1 VTLVGGQVLPIERI
15 RQSSHF
21 CWRSKMA
28 IRQEQFF
35 RTPLLALMFV
45 AGLVMTAAQAQAANT
60 NVVLY
65 ASKAPVRAGSWVIV
79 SDSTAAGAAAMTTPV
94 STAKV
99 ATPLASP
106 ANYFQMTFPANS
118 GQAYHLWIRGKAAN
132 NSYSHDSAYVQFSDS
147 VTSTGAATDRIGTA
161 SAAAVV
167 LQGCTGNPEQG
178 WGWEDNGWCGAG
190 TNVRFQTTGTHTI
203 RLQLRESG
211 FEIDQIV
218 LSPQTYL
225 SAAPGSRTS
234 NSTILSANLPTLSG
248 STPTVSMALSPS
260 AGSVPLNV
268 DFTANVS
275 GATASK
281 YSWNFGDGTT
291 STAALP
297 SHTYNKAGN
306 FTAKVT
312 VTDSSGGTASA
323 STVVAVAGTT
333 SETKLR
339 VVQANIAYGGHGTDN
354 IINLNRTTD
363 WLVKLNPDVASL
375 VETIG
380 GYNDPSLI
388 TALMKQKTGLTWY
401 SYYVPKFVGCPEG
414 VMVLSKWPIVSSA
427 PLYMSYQMPVAEAT
441 INVNGKLVSF
451 FSTHFQWPQSASG
464 QRQVEANQ
472 LVAFASKFAEPRIIA
487 GDFNAQVYTTEIGI
501 ILQQYYGAWDEAV
514 SKGVA
519 TAYPDNPAS
528 STTRSRRSRI
538 DHIFFAKA
546 ATGIS
551 VAGAQIPDQRAPG
564 TAGLVTVKIGTTD
577 DKGVR
582 PSDHNFVETTLNLN

>member
-1 VTLVGGQVLPIERI
+1 
-15 RQSSHF
+15 
-21 CWRSKMA
+21 MA
-28 IRQEQFF
+28 ICRKQFF
-35 RTPLLALMFV
+35 PTPSFALLFV
-45 AGLVMTAAQAQAANT
+45 AGLVLTAAQSQAASS

-79 SDSTAAGAAAMTTPV
+79 SDSTAAGGAAMTTRV
-94 STAKV
+94 TTTKV
-99 ATPLASP
+99 GTPLAAP
-106 ANYFQMTFPANS
+106 ANYFQMTFPAIA

-132 NSYSHDSAYVQFSDS
+132 NSYSHDSVYVQFSDS
-147 VTSTGAATDRIGTA
+147 VTSTGAATDRIGTS

-167 LQGCTGNPEQG
+167 LQGCSGNAVQG
-178 WGWEDNGWCGAG
+178 WGWEDNGWCGTG
-190 TNVRFQTTGTHTI
+190 TNVHFQTTGTHTV

-234 NSTILSANLPTLSG
+234 NSTILAANLPSLSG
-248 STPTVSMALSPS
+248 STPSVSLALSPRT
-260 AGSVPLNV
+260 GSVPLNV

-297 SHTYNKAGN
+297 SHTYTKAGN

-312 VTDSSGGTASA
+312 VTDTAGGTASA
-323 STVVAVAGTT
+323 STVVAVAGTS

-339 VVQANIAYGGHGTDN
+339 VVQANISYGGHGTDN
-354 IINLNRTTD
+354 VINLNRIAD

-375 VETIG
+375 VEAIG

-401 SYYVPKFVGCPEG
+401 SYYVPKFAGCPEG

-441 INVNGKLVSF
+441 INVNGKLISF
-451 FSTHFQWPQSASG
+451 FSTHFQWPESASG
-464 QRQVEANQ
+464 ERQVEANQ

-487 GDFNAQVYTTEIGI
+487 GDLNAQVYTPEVGI
-501 ILQQYYGAWDEAV
+501 ILQQYDGAWDQAV

-519 TAYPDNPAS
+519 TSYPDNPAS

-551 VAGAQIPDQRAPG
+551 VAGAEIPDQRAPG
-564 TAGLVTVKIGTTD
+564 TAGSVTVKIGTTD

-582 PSDHNFVETTLNLN
+582 PSDHNFVEATLNLN

>member
-1 VTLVGGQVLPIERI
+1 
-15 RQSSHF
+15 
-21 CWRSKMA
+21 MA
-28 IRQEQFF
+28 IRQKQFF
-35 RTPLLALMFV
+35 PTVLLALTFV
-45 AGLVMTAAQAQAANT
+45 ACVAMPAVQAQAAGT

-79 SDSTAAGAAAMTTPV
+79 SDSTAAGGSGITTPV
-94 STAKV
+94 SATKV
-99 ATPLASP
+99 ANPLASP
-106 ANYFQMTFPANS
+106 ANYFQMTFPASS

-132 NSYSHDSAYVQFSDS
+132 NSYNHDSAYIQFSDS

-190 TNVRFQTTGTHTI
+190 TNVHFQSTGTHTI
-203 RLQLRESG
+203 RVQLRESG
-211 FEIDQIV
+211 FTIDQIV
-218 LSPQTYL
+218 LSPQSYL
-225 SAAPGSRTS
+225 TAAPGSRTG
-234 NSTILSANLPTLSG
+234 NSTVLAANLPSLG
-248 STPTVSMALSPS
+248 SSTNPVVSMALSPS
-260 AGSVPLNV
+260 SGPVPLNV

-281 YSWNFGDGTT
+281 YSWSFGDGTT

-312 VTDSSGGTASA
+312 VTDSAGATAS
-323 STVVAVAGTT
+323 SSKVVAVSGTS

-354 IINLNRTTD
+354 IINLNRIAD

-375 VETIG
+375 VEAIG
-380 GYNDPSLI
+380 AYSDPSLI
-388 TALMKQKTGLTWY
+388 PGLMKQKTGLTWY
-401 SYYVPKFVGCPEG
+401 SYYVPKYPGCPEG

-427 PLYMSYQMPVAEAT
+427 TLYMSYQMPVAEAT
-441 INVNGKLVSF
+441 INVNGKLISF
-451 FSTHFQWPQSASG
+451 FSTHFQWPGGAG
-464 QRQVEANQ
+464 AQRQVEANQ

-487 GDFNAQVYTTEIGI
+487 GDLNAQVYTPEVQTV
-501 ILQQYYGAWDEAV
+501 LQQYYGAWDEAV

-519 TAYPDNPAS
+519 TAYPDNPA
-528 STTRSRRSRI
+528 TTLTRTRRSRI
-538 DHIFFAKA
+538 DHIFYAKG
-546 ATGIS
+546 ATGVS
-551 VAGAQIPDQRAPG
+551 VAAAAVPDQRSPN

-577 DKGVR
+577 DKGLR
-582 PSDHNFVETTLNLN
+582 PSDHNFIEATLNLN